1 MKIVRVTYT
10 TQPGYAVQN
19 AGNIQQVMADIRQIG
34 HPGIFYHVCLGADG
48 VTFTHTAFFEK
59 EEYQK
64 ILFDL
69 ESFQTFQQQLKASGP
84 AAPPAQEFLSLVGS
98 SSPIFYA

>member
-19 AGNIQQVMADIRQIG
+19 AGNIQQVMADLRQIG

-64 ILFDL
+64 ILSLNPDDDNAQSSLKQAIEKAAGDL
-69 ESFQTFQQQLKASGP
+69 
-84 AAPPAQEFLSLVGS
+84 AALA
-98 SSPIFYA
+98 Y